1 MRSMVFTAL
10 LLVGVND
17 LDGNNMDNGLIKAS
31 VAARQLGKS
40 STTIRR
46 MLADGRLLGEK
57 NGARYWVNRAS
68 LDQFIE
74 TGDGRIDQTEP
85 KPNTESDING
95 TINELIGTELVSLD
109 GNLPSETSE
118 IGADTP
124 DFGCLKG
131 QIQYDAVAFF
141 ERCKDYP
148 FSYLS
153 ILARCA
159 DCERNDFVERL
170 LERRFR
176 VVHENMPMIDLLGDD
191 LWMII
196 TSYFEQDYLGGMW
209 SYDRELKKDIFRDD
223 ILWRL
228 EIRANAS
235 SVRPNAFCFPFKAIY
250 DDWTLLDLETQG
262 VKEVMNA

>member
-1 MRSMVFTAL
+1 MIDDN
-10 LLVGVND
+10 LV
-17 LDGNNMDNGLIKAS
+17 KAS
-31 VAARQLGKS
+31 VAAKQLGKS

-46 MLADGRLLGEK
+46 MIQDGRLLGEK
-57 NGARYWVNRAS
+57 NGKRYFVNRAS
-68 LDQFIE
+68 LEQFE
-74 TGDGRIDQTEP
+74 ATGDGRIDQTEL
-85 KPNTESDING
+85 KSNTESDISG
-95 TINELIGTELVSLD
+95 KITDQLGKELVPLD
-109 GNLPSETSE
+109 SNLPAETSE

-141 ERCKDYP
+141 DRCKNYP

-191 LWMII
+191 LWAII
-196 TSYFEQDYLGGMW
+196 SSYFEQDYLGSMW

-228 EIRANAS
+228 EIRANSS
-235 SVRPNAFCFPFKAIY
+235 SVRPDAFCFPFKAIY
-250 DDWTLLDLETQG
+250 DDWTLLGLETQG
-262 VKEVMNA
+262 AKEVMNA

>member
-1 MRSMVFTAL
+1 M
-10 LLVGVND
+10 
-17 LDGNNMDNGLIKAS
+17 NNQNLLIKAS
-31 VAARQLGKS
+31 IAAKQLGKS

-68 LDQFIE
+68 LEQFIE
-74 TGDGRIDQTEP
+74 TGDGRIDQTEL
-85 KPNTESDING
+85 KSNTESDISG
-95 TINELIGTELVSLD
+95 KITDQLGKELVPLD
-109 GNLPSETSE
+109 SNLPAETSE

-124 DFGCLKG
+124 DFGFLKG

-141 ERCKDYP
+141 DRCKNFP
-148 FSYLS
+148 FSSLS
-153 ILARCA
+153 VLARYA
-159 DCERNDFVERL
+159 DFERNDFVERL

-209 SYDRELKKDIFRDD
+209 SYDIELKRDIYRDD

-235 SVRPNAFCFPFKAIY
+235 SVRPDAFCYPFKAVY
-250 DDWTLLDLETQG
+250 DNGILRDLETQG
-262 VKEVMNA
+262 AKEVINAGTQ